1 MIDTWPGMV
10 IVDGNSDTSSTDI
23 DMLENLRGQFLVAVP
38 RMRDPNFFKTVVLI
52 VEHGSE
58 GAMGLVVNRPSTLT
72 VSDTLAGEIDLPDT
86 EDLVFCGGPVEPSA
100 LFILHSDDEV
110 DSSETAESEVVSGVY
125 IGGSRD
131 TFEKVVRH
139 GYNYQSDRPFR
150 IFMGCAGW
158 GTGQLESEI
167 QRGDWLVCP
176 ANASTVFREDPY
188 GNWDQLLQEIH
199 RVHRLFPHPIENPE
213 WN

>member
-1 MIDTWPGMV
+1 MV
-10 IVDGNSDTSSTDI
+10 D
-23 DMLENLRGQFLVAVP
+23 NLRGQFLVAVP

-86 EDLVFCGGPVEPSA
+86 EDLVYCGGPVEPSA
-100 LFILHSDDEV
+100 LFILHSDDEA
-110 DSSETAESEVVSGVY
+110 DSDESEVVSGVY
-125 IGGSRD
+125 IGGSRE

-139 GYNYQSDRPFR
+139 GYNYQGERPFR

-158 GTGQLESEI
+158 GPGQLESEI
-167 QRGDWLVCP
+167 QRGDWLIYP
-176 ANASTVFREDPY
+176 ASSSSVFREDPY
-188 GNWDQLLQEIH
+188 ENWDQLLQEIH
-199 RVHRLFPHPIENPE
+199 RGHRLFPHPNENPE

>member
-1 MIDTWPGMV
+1 
-10 IVDGNSDTSSTDI
+10 
-23 DMLENLRGQFLVAVP
+23 MLDSLRGQFLVAVP

-86 EDLVFCGGPVEPSA
+86 DELVYCGGPVEPSA

-110 DSSETAESEVVSGVY
+110 DSSETAESEVVNGVY

-131 TFEKVVRH
+131 TFEKVVQH
-139 GYNYQSDRPFR
+139 GYNYQAERPFR
-150 IFMGCAGW
+150 IYMGCAGW
-158 GTGQLESEI
+158 GPGQLETEI

-176 ANASTVFREDPY
+176 ASAAKVFRENPY
-188 GNWDQLLQEIH
+188 ENWDQLLQEFH
-199 RVHRLFPHPIENPE
+199 RGHRLFPHSIENPE